1 MENMRYKISK
11 IWMTSTLLFLC
22 ALLTVANAQV
32 KYCMNYTEFV
42 NNQWRTAEHVSV
54 GSKSAAM
61 QRLIQS
67 SNYTMN
73 TDDEALEK
81 LLNKKA
87 FAVEIDNTL
96 YVNCRT
102 FRHQGVRFGAGY
114 ARAFRL
120 GHDKLCVVNRKVGK
134 STLIEAGVV
143 GSLSSFTPIVVSSIT
158 AAGLTE
164 VQLANLVCYVVDSE
178 AGSNGKTKV
187 TQIGDQ
193 LMPELLGDQKALLE
207 KYNAAGD
214 KRARQSA
221 LNVLAVLHEAQL
233 IK

>member
-1 MENMRYKISK
+1 
-11 IWMTSTLLFLC
+11 MTSTLLFLC
-22 ALLTVANAQV
+22 GLLTMANAQV

-42 NNQWRTAEHVSV
+42 KGQWKTAEHVSV
-54 GSKSAAM
+54 ANKNEAM
-61 QRLIQS
+61 KRIVQS
-67 SNYTMN
+67 SDYKMEA
-73 TDDEALEK
+73 DDEALEK

-87 FAVEIDNTL
+87 FAVEIDHSL

-114 ARAFRL
+114 ALAFRL
-120 GHDKLCVVNRKVGK
+120 GNDKLCVVNRKVGT
-134 STLIEAGVV
+134 STLIETGVV
-143 GSLSSFTPIVVSSIT
+143 SGLTSFTPLVVSAIAS
-158 AAGLTE
+158 AGLTE
-164 VQLANLVCYVVDSE
+164 VQLANQVCYMVDSE

-193 LMPELLGDQKALLE
+193 LMPELLGNQKALLE

-214 KRARQSA
+214 KRTRQSA
-221 LNVLAVLHEAQL
+221 LNVLAVLHEAKL